1 MCDLFFCIKYL
12 LSSYILVGDIVL
24 KKMSIRK
31 IIMATFTLMVLLIL
45 CLIDKNDKEIELDTS
60 NIEYIYSNM
69 LDSIYLLDKNDY
81 VALTSITTCDCDI
94 IDKSKDLLN
103 GLIIDG
109 AKSAIIPNGFRSII
123 PTGTS
128 ILDVKLDNKVLTVN
142 FSKELLDISSEYE
155 EAMIESIVY
164 TLTSIEGIDKVN
176 IQVEGKELTKLP
188 HSKKNIPTSLDK
200 SYGINKVYDINN
212 TKDIDSITLYYVN
225 SYNDNKYYVPVTKY
239 INNDSQDKI
248 KVIIEQLSNSLTYES
263 NLMSYLSD
271 NAKLLDYEIDDKT
284 IKLNFNNMILSDIS
298 SNNIL
303 EEVVYTIGYSINEV
317 VDVDEVVFYVNNE
330 KICNFLLK

>member
-1 MCDLFFCIKYL
+1 M
-12 LSSYILVGDIVL
+12 L

-45 CLIDKNDKEIELDTS
+45 CLIDNNDKEIELDTS

-94 IDKSKDLLN
+94 LDKSKDLLN

>member
-1 MCDLFFCIKYL
+1 M
-12 LSSYILVGDIVL
+12 L

-142 FSKELLDISSEYE
+142 FSKEILDISSEYE

-271 NAKLLDYEIDDKT
+271 NAKLLDYEIDDKS

>member
-1 MCDLFFCIKYL
+1 
-12 LSSYILVGDIVL
+12 
-24 KKMSIRK
+24 
-31 IIMATFTLMVLLIL
+31 MATFTLMVLLIL

-164 TLTSIEGIDKVN
+164 TLTSIEGIDKVS

-271 NAKLLDYEIDDKT
+271 SAKLLDYEIDDKT

-317 VDVDEVVFYVNNE
+317 VDVDEVVFYVNDE

>member
-1 MCDLFFCIKYL
+1 M
-12 LSSYILVGDIVL
+12 L

-94 IDKSKDLLN
+94 LDKSKDLLN

-128 ILDVKLDNKVLTVN
+128 ILGVKLDNKVLTVN
-142 FSKELLDISSEYE
+142 FSKEILDISSEYE

-271 NAKLLDYEIDDKT
+271 SAKLLDYEIDDKT

>member
-1 MCDLFFCIKYL
+1 
-12 LSSYILVGDIVL
+12 
-24 KKMSIRK
+24 
-31 IIMATFTLMVLLIL
+31 MATFTLMVLLIL

-81 VALTSITTCDCDI
+81 VALTSITTCDCNI
-94 IDKSKDLLN
+94 LDKSKDLLN

-128 ILDVKLDNKVLTVN
+128 ILNVKLNNKVLTVN

-271 NAKLLDYEIDDKT
+271 SAKLLDYEIDDKT

>member
-1 MCDLFFCIKYL
+1 M
-12 LSSYILVGDIVL
+12 L

-81 VALTSITTCDCDI
+81 VALTNITTCDCDI

-271 NAKLLDYEIDDKT
+271 SAKLLDYEIDDKT

>member
-1 MCDLFFCIKYL
+1 
-12 LSSYILVGDIVL
+12 
-24 KKMSIRK
+24 MSIRK

-81 VALTSITTCDCDI
+81 IALTSITTCDCDI

-164 TLTSIEGIDKVN
+164 TLTSIEGIDKVS

-271 NAKLLDYEIDDKT
+271 SAKLLYYEIDDKT

>member
-1 MCDLFFCIKYL
+1 M
-12 LSSYILVGDIVL
+12 L

-142 FSKELLDISSEYE
+142 FSKEILDISSEYE

-212 TKDIDSITLYYVN
+212 TKDIDSITLYYNN

-271 NAKLLDYEIDDKT
+271 STKLLDYEIDDKT

>member
-1 MCDLFFCIKYL
+1 M
-12 LSSYILVGDIVL
+12 L

-45 CLIDKNDKEIELDTS
+45 CLIDNNDKEIELDTS

>member
-1 MCDLFFCIKYL
+1 
-12 LSSYILVGDIVL
+12 
-24 KKMSIRK
+24 
-31 IIMATFTLMVLLIL
+31 MATFTLMVLLIL

-94 IDKSKDLLN
+94 LDKSKDLLN

-142 FSKELLDISSEYE
+142 FSKEILDISSKYE

-271 NAKLLDYEIDDKT
+271 SAKLLDYEIDDKT

>member
-1 MCDLFFCIKYL
+1 M
-12 LSSYILVGDIVL
+12 L

-45 CLIDKNDKEIELDTS
+45 CLIDNNDKEIELDTS

-94 IDKSKDLLN
+94 LDKSKDLLN

-142 FSKELLDISSEYE
+142 FSKEILDISSEYE

-271 NAKLLDYEIDDKT
+271 SAKLLDYEIDDKT

-317 VDVDEVVFYVNNE
+317 VDVNEVVFYVNNE

>member
-1 MCDLFFCIKYL
+1 M
-12 LSSYILVGDIVL
+12 L

-81 VALTSITTCDCDI
+81 VALTSITTCDCNI
-94 IDKSKDLLN
+94 LDKSKDLLN

>member
-1 MCDLFFCIKYL
+1 M
-12 LSSYILVGDIVL
+12 L

-94 IDKSKDLLN
+94 LDKSKDLLN

>member
-1 MCDLFFCIKYL
+1 M
-12 LSSYILVGDIVL
+12 L

-248 KVIIEQLSNSLTYES
+248 KVIIEQLSNSLTYET

-271 NAKLLDYEIDDKT
+271 SAKLLDYEIDDKS

>member
-1 MCDLFFCIKYL
+1 M
-12 LSSYILVGDIVL
+12 L

-94 IDKSKDLLN
+94 LDKSKDLLN

-128 ILDVKLDNKVLTVN
+128 ILDVKLNNEVLTVN

-200 SYGINKVYDINN
+200 SYGINKVYYINN

>member
-1 MCDLFFCIKYL
+1 M
-12 LSSYILVGDIVL
+12 L

-81 VALTSITTCDCDI
+81 VALTSITTCDCNI
-94 IDKSKDLLN
+94 LDKSKDLLN

-128 ILDVKLDNKVLTVN
+128 ILNVKLNNKVLTVN

-271 NAKLLDYEIDDKT
+271 SAKLLDYEIDDKT

>member
-1 MCDLFFCIKYL
+1 
-12 LSSYILVGDIVL
+12 
-24 KKMSIRK
+24 
-31 IIMATFTLMVLLIL
+31 MATFTLMVLLIL

-81 VALTSITTCDCDI
+81 VALTSITTCDCNI

-271 NAKLLDYEIDDKT
+271 SAKLLDYEIDDKT

>member
-1 MCDLFFCIKYL
+1 
-12 LSSYILVGDIVL
+12 
-24 KKMSIRK
+24 
-31 IIMATFTLMVLLIL
+31 MATFTLMVLLIL

-94 IDKSKDLLN
+94 LDKSKDLLN

-128 ILDVKLDNKVLTVN
+128 ILGVKLDNKVLTVN
-142 FSKELLDISSEYE
+142 FSKEILDISSEYE

-176 IQVEGKELTKLP
+176 IQVEGEELPKLP

>member
-1 MCDLFFCIKYL
+1 M
-12 LSSYILVGDIVL
+12 L

-45 CLIDKNDKEIELDTS
+45 CLIDNNDKEIELDTS

-81 VALTSITTCDCDI
+81 VALTSISTCDCNI
-94 IDKSKDLLN
+94 LDKSKDLLN

-128 ILDVKLDNKVLTVN
+128 ILDVKLDNKVLTAN

-188 HSKKNIPTSLDK
+188 HSKKNISTSLDK

-271 NAKLLDYEIDDKT
+271 SAKLLDYEIDDKT

>member
-1 MCDLFFCIKYL
+1 
-12 LSSYILVGDIVL
+12 
-24 KKMSIRK
+24 
-31 IIMATFTLMVLLIL
+31 MATFTLMVLLIL

-271 NAKLLDYEIDDKT
+271 SAKLLDYEIDDKT

>member
-1 MCDLFFCIKYL
+1 
-12 LSSYILVGDIVL
+12 
-24 KKMSIRK
+24 
-31 IIMATFTLMVLLIL
+31 MATFTLMVLLIL

-94 IDKSKDLLN
+94 LDKSKDLLN

-271 NAKLLDYEIDDKT
+271 SAKLLDYEIDDKT

>member
-1 MCDLFFCIKYL
+1 M
-12 LSSYILVGDIVL
+12 L

-31 IIMATFTLMVLLIL
+31 IIVATFTLVVLFIL

-60 NIEYIYSNM
+60 NIEYIYTNM

-81 VALTSITTCDCDI
+81 VALTSITTCNCDI
-94 IDKSKDLLN
+94 IDKSKDLVE

-109 AKSAIIPNGFRSII
+109 KKSAIIPNGFRSII
-123 PTGTS
+123 PAGTS
-128 ILDVKLDNKVLTVN
+128 ILDIKLDNKVLTIN
-142 FSKELLDISSEYE
+142 FSHELLDISKEYE
-155 EAMIESIVY
+155 EKMIESIVY

-188 HSKKNIPTSLDK
+188 HSKKNIPTSIDK

-248 KVIIEQLSNSLTYES
+248 RVIIEQLSNSLTYES

-271 NAKLLDYEIDDKT
+271 NAKLLDYEISDRT

-303 EEVVYTIGYSINEV
+303 EEVVYTIGYSINEA
-317 VDVDEVVFYVNNE
+317 VDVDEVVFYVNDE

>member
-1 MCDLFFCIKYL
+1 M
-12 LSSYILVGDIVL
+12 L

-94 IDKSKDLLN
+94 LDKSKDLLN

-142 FSKELLDISSEYE
+142 FSKEILDISSKYE

-271 NAKLLDYEIDDKT
+271 SAKLLDYEIDDKT

>member
-1 MCDLFFCIKYL
+1 M
-12 LSSYILVGDIVL
+12 L

-45 CLIDKNDKEIELDTS
+45 CLIDNNNKEIELDTS

-94 IDKSKDLLN
+94 LDKSKDLLN

-271 NAKLLDYEIDDKT
+271 SAKLLDYEIDDKT

>member
-1 MCDLFFCIKYL
+1 M
-12 LSSYILVGDIVL
+12 L
-24 KKMSIRK
+24 KRMSIRK
-31 IIMATFTLMVLLIL
+31 IIVATFTLSVLFIL
-45 CLIDKNDKEIELDTS
+45 CLIDDNKKEIELDTS
-60 NIEYIYSNM
+60 NIEYIYTNM
-69 LDSIYLLDKNDY
+69 LDTIYLLDKNDY
-81 VALTSITTCDCDI
+81 VARTSITTCNCDI
-94 IDKSKDLLN
+94 LDKSKDLLN

-109 AKSAIIPNGFRSII
+109 SKSAIIPNGFRPII

-128 ILDVKLDNKVLTVN
+128 ILDIKLENKILTIN
-142 FSKELLDISSEYE
+142 FSKELLDISSKYE
-155 EAMIESIVY
+155 ESMIESIVY
-164 TLTSIEGIDKVN
+164 TLTSIDGIDKVN

-188 HSKKNIPTSLDK
+188 HSNKTIPTNLDK

-212 TKDIDSITLYYVN
+212 TKDIDSVTLYYVN
-225 SYNDNKYYVPVTKY
+225 NYNDTKYYVPVTKY

-248 KVIIEQLSNSLTYES
+248 KVIIEQLSNSLIYES

-271 NAKLLDYEIDDKT
+271 NAKLLDYEITDKT

-317 VDVDEVVFYVNNE
+317 VDVDEVLFYVNNE

>member
-1 MCDLFFCIKYL
+1 
-12 LSSYILVGDIVL
+12 
-24 KKMSIRK
+24 
-31 IIMATFTLMVLLIL
+31 MATFTLMVLLIL
-45 CLIDKNDKEIELDTS
+45 CLIDNNDKEIELDTS

-94 IDKSKDLLN
+94 LDKSKDLLN

-142 FSKELLDISSEYE
+142 FSKEILDISSEYE

-271 NAKLLDYEIDDKT
+271 SAKLLDYEIDDKT

-317 VDVDEVVFYVNNE
+317 VDVNEVVFYVNNE

>member
-1 MCDLFFCIKYL
+1 MLFR
-12 LSSYILVGDIVL
+12 S
-24 KKMSIRK
+24 
-31 IIMATFTLMVLLIL
+31 
-45 CLIDKNDKEIELDTS
+45 
-60 NIEYIYSNM
+60 M

-142 FSKELLDISSEYE
+142 FSKEILDISSEYE

-271 NAKLLDYEIDDKT
+271 SAKLLDYEIDDKT

>member
-1 MCDLFFCIKYL
+1 M
-12 LSSYILVGDIVL
+12 L

-81 VALTSITTCDCDI
+81 VALTSITTCDCNI
-94 IDKSKDLLN
+94 LDKSKDLLN

-271 NAKLLDYEIDDKT
+271 STKLLDYEIDDKT

-317 VDVDEVVFYVNNE
+317 VDADEVVFYVNNE

>member
-1 MCDLFFCIKYL
+1 M
-12 LSSYILVGDIVL
+12 L

-94 IDKSKDLLN
+94 LDKSKDLLN

-142 FSKELLDISSEYE
+142 FSKEILDISSEYE

-176 IQVEGKELTKLP
+176 IQIEGKELTKLP

-271 NAKLLDYEIDDKT
+271 SAKLLDYEIDDKT

>member
-1 MCDLFFCIKYL
+1 M
-12 LSSYILVGDIVL
+12 L

-81 VALTSITTCDCDI
+81 VALTSITTCDCNI
-94 IDKSKDLLN
+94 LDKSKDLLN

-271 NAKLLDYEIDDKT
+271 SAKLLDYEIDDKS

-317 VDVDEVVFYVNNE
+317 VDADEVVFYVNNE

>member
-1 MCDLFFCIKYL
+1 
-12 LSSYILVGDIVL
+12 
-24 KKMSIRK
+24 
-31 IIMATFTLMVLLIL
+31 MATFTLMVLLIL
-45 CLIDKNDKEIELDTS
+45 CLIDNNDKEIELDTS

-94 IDKSKDLLN
+94 LDKSKDLLN

-142 FSKELLDISSEYE
+142 FSKEILDISSEYE

-271 NAKLLDYEIDDKT
+271 SAKLLDYEIDDKT

>member
-1 MCDLFFCIKYL
+1 M
-12 LSSYILVGDIVL
+12 L
-24 KKMSIRK
+24 KRMSIRK
-31 IIMATFTLMVLLIL
+31 IIVATFTLSVLFIL
-45 CLIDKNDKEIELDTS
+45 CLIDDNKKEIELDTS
-60 NIEYIYSNM
+60 NIEYIYTNM
-69 LDSIYLLDKNDY
+69 LDTIYLLDKNDY
-81 VALTSITTCDCDI
+81 VARTSITTCDCDI
-94 IDKSKDLLN
+94 LDKSKDLLN

-109 AKSAIIPNGFRSII
+109 SKSAIIPNGFRPII

-128 ILDVKLDNKVLTVN
+128 ILDIKLENKILTIN
-142 FSKELLDISSEYE
+142 FSKELLDISSKYE
-155 EAMIESIVY
+155 ESMIESIVY
-164 TLTSIEGIDKVN
+164 TLTSIDGIDKVN

-188 HSKKNIPTSLDK
+188 HSNKTIPTNLDK

-212 TKDIDSITLYYVN
+212 TKDIDSVTLYYVN
-225 SYNDNKYYVPVTKY
+225 NYNDTKYYVPVTKY

-248 KVIIEQLSNSLTYES
+248 KVIIEQLSNSLIYES

-271 NAKLLDYEIDDKT
+271 NAKLLDYEITDKT

-317 VDVDEVVFYVNNE
+317 VDVDEVLFYVNNE

>member
-1 MCDLFFCIKYL
+1 
-12 LSSYILVGDIVL
+12 
-24 KKMSIRK
+24 
-31 IIMATFTLMVLLIL
+31 MATFTLMVLLIL

-94 IDKSKDLLN
+94 LDKSKDLLN

-142 FSKELLDISSEYE
+142 FSKEILDISSEYE
-155 EAMIESIVY
+155 EVMIESIVY

-271 NAKLLDYEIDDKT
+271 STKLLDYEIDDKT

>member
-1 MCDLFFCIKYL
+1 M
-12 LSSYILVGDIVL
+12 L

-94 IDKSKDLLN
+94 LDKSKDLLN

-271 NAKLLDYEIDDKT
+271 SAKLLDYEIDDKT

>member
-1 MCDLFFCIKYL
+1 M
-12 LSSYILVGDIVL
+12 L

-81 VALTSITTCDCDI
+81 VALTSITTCDCNI
-94 IDKSKDLLN
+94 LDKSKDLLN

-142 FSKELLDISSEYE
+142 FSKEILDISSEYE

-271 NAKLLDYEIDDKT
+271 SAKLLDYEIDDKT

>member
-1 MCDLFFCIKYL
+1 M
-12 LSSYILVGDIVL
+12 L

-128 ILDVKLDNKVLTVN
+128 ILDVKLDNRVLTVN

-164 TLTSIEGIDKVN
+164 TLTSIEGIDKVS

-271 NAKLLDYEIDDKT
+271 SAKLLDYEIDDKT

>member
-1 MCDLFFCIKYL
+1 M
-12 LSSYILVGDIVL
+12 L
-24 KKMSIRK
+24 KIMSIRK
-31 IIMATFTLMVLLIL
+31 IIVATFTLSVLFIL
-45 CLIDKNDKEIELDTS
+45 CLIDDNKKEIELDTS
-60 NIEYIYSNM
+60 NIEYIYTNM
-69 LDSIYLLDKNDY
+69 LDTIYLLDKNDY
-81 VALTSITTCDCDI
+81 VARTSITTCNCDI
-94 IDKSKDLLN
+94 LDKSKDLLN

-109 AKSAIIPNGFRSII
+109 SKSAIIPNGFRPII

-128 ILDVKLDNKVLTVN
+128 ILDIKLENKILTIN
-142 FSKELLDISSEYE
+142 FSKELLDISSKYE
-155 EAMIESIVY
+155 ESMIESIVY
-164 TLTSIEGIDKVN
+164 TLTSIDGIDKVN

-188 HSKKNIPTSLDK
+188 HSNKTIPTNLDK

-212 TKDIDSITLYYVN
+212 TKDIDSVTLYYVN
-225 SYNDNKYYVPVTKY
+225 NYNDTKYYVPVTKY

-248 KVIIEQLSNSLTYES
+248 KVIIEQLSNSLIYES

-271 NAKLLDYEIDDKT
+271 NAKLLDYEITDKT

-317 VDVDEVVFYVNNE
+317 VDVDEVLFYVNNE

>member
-1 MCDLFFCIKYL
+1 M
-12 LSSYILVGDIVL
+12 L

-164 TLTSIEGIDKVN
+164 TLTSIEGIDKVS

-271 NAKLLDYEIDDKT
+271 SAKLLDYEIDDKT

>member
-1 MCDLFFCIKYL
+1 
-12 LSSYILVGDIVL
+12 
-24 KKMSIRK
+24 
-31 IIMATFTLMVLLIL
+31 MATFTLMVLLIL

-128 ILDVKLDNKVLTVN
+128 ILGVKLDNKVLTVN

-271 NAKLLDYEIDDKT
+271 SAKLLDYEIDDKT